1 MEGKHQDRDTVDLPR
16 KGAFRHFQPSPR
28 PTVGKK
34 NVNSAETYSV
44 PGGSSRQL
52 GLLQQHHV
60 LHATLGQ
67 VVGDAGANA
76 SSADDDRVRRVLPP
90 LPQG

>member
-1 MEGKHQDRDTVDLPR
+1 M
-16 KGAFRHFQPSPR
+16 PS
-28 PTVGKK
+28 
-34 NVNSAETYSV
+34 
-44 PGGSSRQL
+44 GSSRQL

-67 VVGDAGANA
+67 VVGDAGADA

-90 LPQG
+90 LPQGRGCIAGAQTVRRKGNLATKKKQMRHAPVRE